1 MKVCQAVFLAGL
13 TFLNVPRYEQDF
25 SLQKLKLESAGW
37 SFALVRISLSR
48 RPSFTVKNNFL
59 ILWFHVRYQ
68 YL

>member
-37 SFALVRISLSR
+37 SFALVKNSSSR
-48 RPSFTVKNNFL
+48 RPSFTV
-59 ILWFHVRYQ
+59 
-68 YL
+68 